1 MQGGDIYCASA
12 SQMFGVPVE
21 KHGMNG
27 ELRQKGKQAELACGY
42 GGSVGAMK
50 SMGAVRMGVKEEE
63 LQPLVDAWRQANPR
77 IVQFWW
83 EVERAAKTCVKQHVP
98 TQAGRLRFEYQSGI
112 LFIQLPSGRRLAYA
126 KPRMGEN
133 RFGGEAITYEGV
145 GTGRKWERLETYGA
159 KCVEN
164 IVQGTA
170 RDLLA
175 FALLRLE
182 KAGYPVVMH
191 CHDEAICEVPI
202 GQGSVEEVNRI
213 MAVSPE
219 WAEGLPLKADGF
231 ETEFYK
237 KD

>member
-1 MQGGDIYCASA
+1 MSA
-12 SQMFGVPVE
+12 
-21 KHGMNG
+21 
-27 ELRQKGKQAELACGY
+27 
-42 GGSVGAMK
+42 
-50 SMGAVRMGVKEEE
+50 
-63 LQPLVDAWRQANPR
+63 PLKDKDCIIA
-77 IVQFWW
+77 IFDSY
-83 EVERAAKTCVKQHVP
+83 AKTVMRNECRDAVDQEKRKRKKEQVGTEKMQYLFE
-98 TQAGRLRFEYQSGI
+98 TQVHEDRLRFEYQSGI
-112 LFIQLPSGRRLAYA
+112 VFIQLPSGRRLAYA

-202 GQGSVEEVNRI
+202 GQGSVEDVNRI
-213 MAVSPE
+213 MAVTPE